1 MGSRTGSRVLDRRR
15 SIAGAAFLTLLAG
28 ALPGHGAEPGY
39 QVSVGVAET
48 DNVARTPTDTRS
60 DTIITEGLDFT
71 WHDMRPRLG
80 ADIDAD
86 LNYLQYLHHAFGSQ
100 VLGNFIGQARAV
112 AVPDVF
118 FWNVSDNFGQNRV
131 DPLAA
136 ITPDNRENINYFST
150 GPQLVLPLGA
160 TTFLQMTANYGNVRY
175 QVSPLDNQREDAGI
189 ALLRKLSQSSFVS
202 FNVRDEHVGYSDSVG
217 NVNYNRQ
224 DVFVRYDS
232 QGSRTKIGI
241 DLGYSKLHD
250 HIGPVSNVLAR
261 VEVSRNISA
270 FSSVSLSFGHE
281 YLDSSDAFR
290 LSQTLGGANNIN
302 IQSAVQSGAP
312 FTTNHAQVAWNF
324 QRSRTGFGVSVEYY
338 KDAYQ
343 QPSTLDDN
351 RLQGEVHASRRL
363 TPNLEVSLIESYYH
377 QHFLD
382 TPGTATE
389 TTSQAQ
395 VVWRAGRRLSVIVDL
410 NRSNR
415 HSDTAATN
423 FTENRGWVRVA
434 WGRPAQLPVRPVAPR
449 LPGEA
454 FR

>member
-1 MGSRTGSRVLDRRR
+1 MGSRTGSRVPRRRR
-15 SIAGAAFLTLLAG
+15 SLAGAAFLTLLAG
-28 ALPGHGAEPGY
+28 ARPGHGAEPGY

-48 DNVARTPTDTRS
+48 DNVARTASDTRS
-60 DTIITEGLDFT
+60 DTIITEGLDLT
-71 WHDMRPRLG
+71 WHDMRPRLD

-86 LNYLQYLHHAFGSQ
+86 LNYLQYLNHTFGSQ

-112 AVPDVF
+112 AVPDVL
-118 FWNVSDNFGQNRV
+118 FWNISDNFGQNRV

-136 ITPDNRENINYFST
+136 ITPDNRENVNYFST
-150 GPQLVLPLGA
+150 GPQLLLPLGG
-160 TTFLQMTANYGNVRY
+160 TTFLQMTANYGNVKY

-189 ALLRKLSQSSFVS
+189 ALLRKLSQTSFVS
-202 FNVRDEHVGYSDSVG
+202 FNVRDEHVGYSDDIA

-224 DVFVRYDS
+224 DAFVRYDS

-250 HIGPVSNVLAR
+250 HLGPVSNVLAR
-261 VEVSRNISA
+261 VEASRYVST
-270 FSSVSLSFGHE
+270 FSSVTLSFGHE

-290 LSQTLGGANNIN
+290 LSQTLGGGNNVN
-302 IQSAVQSGAP
+302 TQSAVQSGAP

-324 QRSRTGFGVSVEYY
+324 QRSRTGFGLSVEYFR
-338 KDAYQ
+338 DAYQ
-343 QPSTLDDN
+343 QPSTLDDT

-363 TPNLEVSLIESYYH
+363 TPNLEVSLIESYFH

-382 TPGTATE
+382 IPGTATE

-395 VVWRAGRRLSVIVDL
+395 LVWRAGLRVSVIVDFS
-410 NRSNR
+410 RSNR
-415 HSDTAATN
+415 HSDIAATN
-423 FTENRGWVRVA
+423 FTEDRGWVRVA
-434 WGRPAQLPVRPVAPR
+434 WGRPAQRPLRPLAPP

-454 FR
+454 FQ